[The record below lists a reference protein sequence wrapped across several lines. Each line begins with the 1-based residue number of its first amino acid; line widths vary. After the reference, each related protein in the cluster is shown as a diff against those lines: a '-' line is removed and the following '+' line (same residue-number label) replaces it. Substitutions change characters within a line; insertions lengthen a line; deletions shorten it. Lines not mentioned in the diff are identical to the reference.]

1 METTATG
8 MRPAPL
14 PAGRPAHARAAAGP
28 RRYLAYEERTPVARG
43 LNHQRRNLECL
54 LAEAHRLGR
63 LALLP
68 PLMLAP
74 EHNFGV
80 PIELRWERYF
90 DLDASRIVEPR
101 GRRLPLPLARALPA
115 GPLDRAAVGPRQP
128 VAPAASR
135 CGVLVRRIESEV
147 FSRDVPPEA
156 GKAVVELLPSARVKA
171 LAAGACAALA
181 ERSPQGFAAAHLRRG
196 DRLFGP
202 MRWLTAPRAV
212 RRALRRLGV
221 GDGATV
227 FFLSDERSEAYWRP
241 LLAAYDAVRSADMP
255 ELAALAAGDARQTP
269 DNYLLY
275 EVEKAVMRRAAVRL
289 ETFPGGEYEPADAA
303 LVPPTVWRAARR
315 SRRMAHA
322 AIRFARRTVGERAW
336 GVISSARRSGRRAG
350 AGCAAPGQSP

>member
-8 MRPAPL
+8 RRQAPQ
-14 PAGRPAHARAAAGP
+14 PAGRPADGRAVAGP

-54 LAEAHRLGR
+54 LAEAHGLGR
-63 LALLP
+63 LAVLPQLL
-68 PLMLAP
+68 LAP
-74 EHNFGV
+74 EHNFGAR
-80 PIELRWERYF
+80 IELRWERYF
-90 DLDASRIVEPR
+90 DLDASRIVEPG

-115 GPLDRAAVGPRQP
+115 GPHERSEVGPRQP
-128 VAPAASR
+128 VPPAAAR
-135 CGVLVRRIESEV
+135 CGVLVRRIASEV
-147 FSRDVPPEA
+147 FSRDVPPEPGMA
-156 GKAVVELLPSARVKA
+156 AVELLPSARVRA

-181 ERSPQGFAAAHLRRG
+181 ERSPRGFAAAHLRRG

-227 FFLSDERSEAYWRP
+227 FFLSDERCEAYWRP

-255 ELAALAAGDARQTP
+255 ELAALAGGCACQAP

-303 LVPPTVWRAARR
+303 LVPPAIWRAARR

-322 AIRFARRTVGERAW
+322 AIRFARRAAGERAW

-350 AGCAAPGQSP
+350 AGCASPGPSP